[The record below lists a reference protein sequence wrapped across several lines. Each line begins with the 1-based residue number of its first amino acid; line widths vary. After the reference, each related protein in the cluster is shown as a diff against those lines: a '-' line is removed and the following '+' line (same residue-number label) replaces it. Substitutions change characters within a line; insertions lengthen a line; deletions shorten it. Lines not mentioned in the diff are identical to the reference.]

1 MTREERAKA
10 VKQRLH
16 SQGLTVKKWAELH
29 KYPVPE
35 VYKVM
40 NGERKGLY
48 GRAFDIAK
56 ALGLWDSIEIDSNG

>member
-1 MTREERAKA
+1 MTREEKVKA
-10 VKQRLH
+10 IKLRLH
-16 SQGLTVKKWAELH
+16 SQGLTVKKWAETQG
-29 KYPVPE
+29 YPIHE

-56 ALGLWDSIEIDSNG
+56 ALGLWDSLDISPNG